1 MVRRL
6 SVIFLLISLSIVS
19 CKGPSK
25 KSGVT
30 SSAERKK
37 YAALSEKLGI
47 VVDEHSNV
55 KLLEAVVSWL
65 GVPYRDNACTREGTD
80 CSGFVQAVYKEVYGK
95 TISRNTQGM
104 LKEVKKVERNQLKEG
119 DLVFFSIQSKKVSH
133 VGIYLRDNKFVH
145 ASTKK
150 GVMVNDL
157 SETYYANTYT
167 MAGRYP

>member
-1 MVRRL
+1 MFVM
-6 SVIFLLISLSIVS
+6 VS

-30 SSAERKK
+30 SSAQRKT

-47 VVDEHSNV
+47 VVDDHSNL
-55 KLLEAVVSWL
+55 KLLEVVASWL
-65 GVPYRDNACTREGTD
+65 GVPYKDNASSKEGTD

-104 LKEVKKVERNQLKEG
+104 LKDVKKVERTQLKEG

-133 VGIYLRDNKFVH
+133 VGIYLKDNKFVH

-157 SETYYANTYT
+157 NEPYYANTFT
-167 MAGRYP
+167 MGGRYP

>member
-6 SVIFLLISLSIVS
+6 SAIFLVIFFVMVS

-25 KSGVT
+25 KSGAT
-30 SSAERKK
+30 SSAERKT

-47 VVDEHSNV
+47 VVDEHSHI
-55 KLLEAVVSWL
+55 KLLEVVVGWL
-65 GVPYRDNACTREGTD
+65 GVPYRDNACTKEGTD
-80 CSGFVQAVYKEVYGK
+80 CSGFVQAVYKEAYGK

-104 LKEVKKVERNQLKEG
+104 LKEVRKVDKEQLQQG

-133 VGIYLRDNKFVH
+133 VGIYLRDQKFVH

-157 SETYYANTYT
+157 NEPYYANTFT
-167 MAGRYP
+167 TGGRYP

>member
-1 MVRRL
+1 MIRRL
-6 SVIFLLISLSIVS
+6 PAIFLIISLAMVS
-19 CKGPSK
+19 CKGPLK
-25 KSGVT
+25 KSGAT
-30 SSAERKK
+30 SSAGRKT

-47 VVDEHSNV
+47 VVDDHSNL
-55 KLLEAVVSWL
+55 KLLEVVASWL
-65 GVPYRDNACTREGTD
+65 GVPYKDNACSKEGTD

-104 LKEVKKVERNQLKEG
+104 LKEVKKVERTQLKEG

-133 VGIYLRDNKFVH
+133 VGIYLKDNKFVH

-157 SETYYANTYT
+157 NEPYYASTFT
-167 MAGRYP
+167 MGGRYP